1 MRIQRIVAL
10 AFTMLFIGACSTSG
24 SGGNFYGDESN
35 YYQPIHLNAD
45 FDTKLGFGR
54 AGGPLNGA
62 QHGNTGHGPCRG
74 RIDTSPDHYL
84 HVGDSFSAV
93 RFRAYSEEDTTL
105 VIRAPDGSYL
115 CNDDAVER
123 DPQLTTALKPGEY
136 HVYIGNFTEDYPDY
150 RLEVTNTGGSGMA
163 QFDEESQR
171 IEISEAIYFR
181 SGSAEIDPR
190 SHEVLD
196 AVVDIMK
203 SHSQIKRV
211 RIEGHTDNQGERD
224 YNIQL
229 SQERAEAVRSYLV
242 DAGIDGNRL
251 NARGYGPDNPI
262 ASNDTEDGREA
273 NRRVEFHVQGSN

>member
-1 MRIQRIVAL
+1 MRIQRIAAL
-10 AFTMLFIGACSTSG
+10 ALIMMFIAACSTSG
-24 SGGNFYGDESN
+24 SGGNFYGNESN
-35 YYQPIHLNAD
+35 YYQAIHLNTG
-45 FDTKLGFGR
+45 FGTELGFGR
-54 AGGPLNGA
+54 AGGPVDGS
-62 QHGNTGHGPCRG
+62 QYGNTAHGPCRG
-74 RIDTSPDHYL
+74 RIDDSPDHYL
-84 HVGDSFSAV
+84 YVQDSFSAV
-93 RFRAYSEEDTTL
+93 RFRAYSEADTTL

-115 CNDDAVER
+115 CNDDAVDR
-123 DPQLTTALKPGEY
+123 DPQLTAALKPGEY
-136 HVYIGNFTEDYPDY
+136 RVYIGNFTGDFPDY
-150 RLEVTNTGGSGMA
+150 RLEITNTGGAGMA

-229 SQERAEAVRSYLV
+229 SQSRAEAVRAYLV
-242 DAGIDGNRL
+242 NAGINADRL
-251 NARGYGPDNPI
+251 SARGYGPDEPI
-262 ASNDTEDGREA
+262 ADNDNAEGREI
-273 NRRVEFHVQGSN
+273 NRRVEFHVQSSN